1 MAQLNALQRRRKNGV
16 ISMVILLFIF
26 VYIFYI
32 SSSRVEPVV
41 YGFFLGDEWKLISEW
56 KIGSKSGVLIFLLLA
71 LIGLA
76 ISYIQFK
83 KNRKITLGSVI
94 FGFGSIMAFLTWAA
108 AGKFIPLTGLL
119 QAAVLLAV

>member
-1 MAQLNALQRRRKNGV
+1 MRYKGEEKNGV

-56 KIGSKSGVLIFLLLA
+56 KIGSK
-71 LIGLA
+71 
-76 ISYIQFK
+76 
-83 KNRKITLGSVI
+83 
-94 FGFGSIMAFLTWAA
+94 
-108 AGKFIPLTGLL
+108 
-119 QAAVLLAV
+119 AVF